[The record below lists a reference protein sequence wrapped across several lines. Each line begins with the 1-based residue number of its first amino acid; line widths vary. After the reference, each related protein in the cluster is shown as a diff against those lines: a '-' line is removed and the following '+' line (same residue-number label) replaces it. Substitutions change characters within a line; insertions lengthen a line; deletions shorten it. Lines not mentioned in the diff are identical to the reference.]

1 MAALYYLFD
10 GSVPIGPFEL
20 SELVRRPGFSA
31 EVLVFPKGASG
42 AESWQPAG
50 SFPDIVQALQFSVFS
65 APSASAPAAAPNA
78 FAAQTEQ
85 QTLAQP
91 ASKLILVVDDDPDM
105 RNFIGMSATMDGF
118 RVVTATDPV
127 NARGKLKQRPVDLIV
142 TDLMMPGQGG
152 YEFLRTLQ
160 GTDSNDV
167 PVFVVSGSAL
177 DASTIAMIRQEA
189 NVIAF
194 FPKPV
199 DLDRFLGALHKQLK
213 TLRPSPRAIPKRDG
227 TTW

>member
-50 SFPDIVQALQFSVFS
+50 SFPDIVQALQFGAFS
-65 APSASAPAAAPNA
+65 APSASAPAAAPNV